1 MVTIEKP
8 KRACMPPQGGNVFRA
23 VLLIV
28 VFVLAQSSIASA
40 ENEKDKAKPKP
51 RVSTFL
57 AQCKADLEGCTQK
70 ISDISLA
77 MVSNVA
83 DQSWCPTAET
93 DDVKI
98 VTPKTVD
105 WLTAHPE
112 LNGKPIVEGVQTALR
127 QLYPCK
133 R

>member
-1 MVTIEKP
+1 
-8 KRACMPPQGGNVFRA
+8 MPAQGADVIRA
-23 VLLIV
+23 VLLII
-28 VFVLAQSSIASA
+28 VFVLTQSSIAGA
-40 ENEKDKAKPKP
+40 VNDKDKPKPKPKP

-57 AQCKADLEGCTQK
+57 ALCKADLEGCTQK
-70 ISDISLA
+70 ISDISLE

-93 DDVKI
+93 DDPKT

-112 LNGKPIVEGVQTALR
+112 VASKPTDEGIKTALR

>member
-1 MVTIEKP
+1 MVG
-8 KRACMPPQGGNVFRA
+8 R
-23 VLLIV
+23 VLLIILLV
-28 VFVLAQSSIASA
+28 VTQSQVAGAASD
-40 ENEKDKAKPKP
+40 KDKPKPKP

-57 AQCKADLEGCTQK
+57 ARCKSDLEGCTQK
-70 ISDISLA
+70 ISDISLE
-77 MVSNVA
+77 MVANVA
-83 DQSWCPTAET
+83 DQGWCPTAET
-93 DDVKI
+93 DDVKV

-112 LNGKPIVEGVQTALR
+112 FASKPTDEGIKTALR

>member
-1 MVTIEKP
+1 MI
-8 KRACMPPQGGNVFRA
+8 RA
-23 VLLIV
+23 LLLVI
-28 VFVLAQSSIASA
+28 VFVLAQSSIAGAISD
-40 ENEKDKAKPKP
+40 KDKPKKPKP

-57 AQCKADLEGCTQK
+57 ALCRADLEGCTQK
-70 ISDISLA
+70 ISDISLE
-77 MVSNVA
+77 MVNNVS

-93 DDVKI
+93 DDPKT

-112 LNGKPIVEGVQTALR
+112 LATKPTDEGIKTALR
-127 QLYPCK
+127 GLYPCK

>member
-1 MVTIEKP
+1 V
-8 KRACMPPQGGNVFRA
+8 VRA
-23 VLLIV
+23 VLLVIV
-28 VFVLAQSSIASA
+28 FSLAQSSIAQA
-40 ENEKDKAKPKP
+40 INEKDKPKKPKQQ
-51 RVSTFL
+51 VSAFL
-57 AQCKADLEGCTQK
+57 ARCRADLEGCTNK
-70 ISDISLA
+70 ISDISLE

-93 DDVKI
+93 DDPKT

-112 LNGKPIVEGVQTALR
+112 LATKPTDEGIKTALR
-127 QLYPCK
+127 GLYPCK